1 MRPGRCGLG
10 DAARAMRPRRSPRWN
25 GFARQRRQPDPRKT
39 TKIDCKISPKSIEV
53 GRLGY
58 DGASLERHWHPRAPR
73 GRPRSVSRASWG
85 VPGTPQQSPESPRGR
100 PGAPKGAPGSIRERA
115 EATKIEAESHLG
127 WKTSSLGDFS
137 TKWLDFRRCRYACEP
152 SEVPRLP
159 AKTRVRHIALHDELL
174 ARWVLKKRRKL
185 TPKSLQSRSKL
196 AVRGQSKRRSGEVER
211 SGLNEARRVEWER
224 RAGTRVPPRIVR
236 SVGLAG

>member
-1 MRPGRCGLG
+1 M
-10 DAARAMRPRRSPRWN
+10 
-25 GFARQRRQPDPRKT
+25 
-39 TKIDCKISPKSIEV
+39 
-53 GRLGY
+53 GY

-115 EATKIEAESHLG
+115 EATKIEAESHWG

-159 AKTRVRHIALHDELL
+159 AKTRVQHIALHDELL
-174 ARWVLKKRRKL
+174 ARYDLEKQQKSTPNSTPTRRKSIEVGHSGYDEA
-185 TPKSLQSRSKL
+185 PKSIEVGRSWPVEAAKSIEVGRSRPGRSSWHDEEL
-196 AVRGQSKRRSGEVER
+196 A
-211 SGLNEARRVEWER
+211 RVSQNR
-224 RAGTRVPPRIVR
+224 R
-236 SVGLAG
+236 SVGIVG